1 MENNRTLHQ
10 DSLNHLA
17 EKTASAFLSKAD
29 SEPKLK
35 SAQTEFILVRRNK
48 AGLSCLSGFRKDR
61 PVWAPRIQ
69 LAQRFR
75 GEDSLKCGLHRTRA
89 ADESPP
95 TGTHRSRSNPP
106 GDIRRAVADSVRMF
120 ISCL

>member
-75 GEDSLKCGLHRTRA
+75 GEDSILAVCLDANMCIK
-89 ADESPP
+89 ADFVGVEVWPAP
-95 TGTHRSRSNPP
+95 NEGSR
-106 GDIRRAVADSVRMF
+106 
-120 ISCL
+120 